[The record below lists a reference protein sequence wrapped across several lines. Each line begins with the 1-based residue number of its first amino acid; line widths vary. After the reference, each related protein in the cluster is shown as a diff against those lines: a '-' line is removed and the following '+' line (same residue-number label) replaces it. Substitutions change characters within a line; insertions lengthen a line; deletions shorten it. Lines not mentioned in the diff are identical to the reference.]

1 MKSFE
6 VEGISYRSI
15 SEFCRK
21 RKVSYW
27 KMVRLCRYYSRAKHH
42 PEVAAKWILGIDDLN
57 KDKEP
62 KTSFF
67 IKSKEY
73 ASVRQMA
80 FRLKKRLNLRKTSIK
95 MFTKVN

>member
-27 KMVRLCRYYSRAKHH
+27 KMRRLCRTYIRAHKD
-42 PEVAAKWILGIDDLN
+42 PAVAAKWILNIESLKRHQEPLTIYAIRDRELSKLRGICFRSKKSVISQREL
-57 KDKEP
+57 
-62 KTSFF
+62 
-67 IKSKEY
+67 IKR
-73 ASVRQMA
+73 V
-80 FRLKKRLNLRKTSIK
+80 F
-95 MFTKVN
+95 